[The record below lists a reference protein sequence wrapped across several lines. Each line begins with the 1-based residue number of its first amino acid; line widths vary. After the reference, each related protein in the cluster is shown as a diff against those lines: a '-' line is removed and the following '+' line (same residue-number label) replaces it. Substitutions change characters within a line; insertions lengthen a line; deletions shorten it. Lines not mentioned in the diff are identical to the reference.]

1 MGAALGEARAH
12 WGWGAVAAA
21 AAGGGAVGAG
31 LAWAAGARERARLRE
46 QRFAER
52 QGRTRAEIRERE
64 LRRLQGGVRGG
75 QGGGGGGDGRGAGGG
90 RGGDQAET
98 SAGEAPLFPAL
109 PIGTLRSCFSR
120 RCGTPRQSLLV
131 GEARAELLLRKE
143 LPEGLLSGLEE
154 FSHCWVL
161 FCFHEN
167 TNLDGCTAGPGGFS
181 SAVKGKIRVPR
192 LDGGK
197 RGALATRTPH
207 RPLPL
212 GLSVARVLKVEGR
225 TVLLGGAD
233 ILDGTPVLDVK
244 PYVPFCDA
252 VPGARAP
259 PWVGATSADGPE
271 PLQIA
276 SVDLPPEA
284 EAELRTCWARL
295 PQRGPR
301 RGLYHGDF
309 AAFVRLVREVLSRD
323 LRSAHKRGS
332 GGGGSGGEVF
342 RVELEGAEVAYTVDA
357 ARRVRVRGARPAA
370 PRAPPLSTDS
380 DRPR

>member
-1 MGAALGEARAH
+1 MGAAPGEGRAH

-31 LAWAAGARERARLRE
+31 LVWAAGARERARLRE
-46 QRFAER
+46 QRLAER

-64 LRRLQGGVRGG
+64 LRRRLQGGG
-75 QGGGGGGDGRGAGGG
+75 QAAGEGGGDGGGIRADGG
-90 RGGDQAET
+90 RGSDEVAT
-98 SAGEAPLFPAL
+98 SAGIAPLFPAL

-120 RCGTPRQSLLV
+120 RCGTPRQPLLV

-154 FSHCWVL
+154 FSHCWIL

-167 TNLDGCTAGPGGFS
+167 TNLDGRAAGPGGFS

-233 ILDGTPVLDVK
+233 VLDGTPVLDVK

-252 VPGARAP
+252 VPDARAP
-259 PWVGATSADGPE
+259 PWVGAACADGPE
-271 PLQIA
+271 PLRIA
-276 SVDLPPEA
+276 SVDLPPAA
-284 EAELRTCWARL
+284 ESELRACWARL
-295 PQRGPR
+295 PRRGPR

-309 AAFVRLVREVLSRD
+309 AAFVRLVREVLSLD
-323 LRSAHKRGS
+323 LRSAHKRG

-342 RVELEGAEVAYTVDA
+342 HVELEGAEVAYTVDA
-357 ARRVRVRGARPAA
+357 ARRVRVCGARPAA
-370 PRAPPLSTDS
+370 PRAGAPPLNPSV
-380 DRPR
+380 P